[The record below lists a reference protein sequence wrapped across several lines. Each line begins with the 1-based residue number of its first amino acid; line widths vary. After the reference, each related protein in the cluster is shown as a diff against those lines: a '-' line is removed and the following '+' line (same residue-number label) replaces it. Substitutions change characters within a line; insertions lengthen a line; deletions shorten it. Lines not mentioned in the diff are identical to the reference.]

1 MGKFLVPCMQDLVDA
16 VLGLMGLK
24 GDAVSDGDSL
34 ANLGIDSMQLM
45 EVTAPGHAA
54 LLSALKLHA
63 TVQQ

>member
-1 MGKFLVPCMQDLVDA
+1 MRDSTWQACSGPVQDLVEA

-45 EVTAPGHAA
+45 EVAIPGH
-54 LLSALKLHA
+54 LP
-63 TVQQ
+63 